1 MLLYLRWQ
9 QGAFILLSDDDA
21 LNRLVFL
28 YGYHKTGLGDGVSA
42 CTLLVYLHL
51 RYRATAY

>member
-21 LNRLVFL
+21 LLFAHCDAPLLVHTM
-28 YGYHKTGLGDGVSA
+28 GECVSA